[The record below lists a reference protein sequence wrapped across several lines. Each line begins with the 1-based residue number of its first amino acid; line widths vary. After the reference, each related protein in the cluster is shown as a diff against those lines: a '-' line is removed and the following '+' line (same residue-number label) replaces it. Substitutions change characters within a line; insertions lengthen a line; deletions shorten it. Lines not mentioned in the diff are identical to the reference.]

1 MKDQSTP
8 PVEKNRLRDL
18 SRLRLRAQRGAEPP
32 LALPNTETAET
43 PNSTLPVVKEASAS
57 PVSAPAIDPTAGGR
71 GSSAPSLFEV
81 ARKHILPIVEKR
93 ITQEEARS
101 ASRGMLAR
109 RITIV
114 LNEWLSATGQEL
126 TLIDQ
131 RNLITFLLNAT
142 VERAD
147 LSATHGQQIVPA
159 TVSAKSGIARAAEQP
174 ASGIGTINPTVMN
187 AKSRV
192 QSILLNRIDTV
203 AAATLP
209 RNELTEQ
216 LQVIIT
222 EILTEQQLRLNRHEK
237 DELVDLLLNDML
249 GLGPLEPLIKDPDIS
264 DILVNGPNQVY
275 VEKGGKMQLTNVRFR
290 DNAHLLNIATRI
302 VSQIGRRVDESQPM
316 CDARLA
322 DGSRVN
328 VIIPPLALDGT
339 SMSIRKFG
347 NKGLTLASM
356 ARNNSLSPQMAK
368 VLEIAGACRAN
379 IIVSG
384 GTGAGKT
391 TLLNAL
397 SQAISPEERVV
408 TVEDSAELRLQ
419 QPHVVRLE
427 TRPANL
433 EGEGEITIRD
443 LIKNALRM
451 RPDRVIVGECR
462 SSEVIDMLQAMNT
475 GHDGSMST
483 IHANNP
489 RTCLTR
495 LENMLNMSGFNMPE
509 KVIRSMVAS
518 ALEMIVQVQRMR
530 DGKRRVT
537 HIMEIVGMED
547 NVILCQDLFW
557 WKFIEETPD
566 GNLIGE
572 YVCSGVMPHF
582 AKKAAYFGREQELL
596 DAVRVFR

>member
-1 MKDQSTP
+1 
-8 PVEKNRLRDL
+8 
-18 SRLRLRAQRGAEPP
+18 
-32 LALPNTETAET
+32 
-43 PNSTLPVVKEASAS
+43 
-57 PVSAPAIDPTAGGR
+57 
-71 GSSAPSLFEV
+71 
-81 ARKHILPIVEKR
+81 
-93 ITQEEARS
+93 
-101 ASRGMLAR
+101 
-109 RITIV
+109 
-114 LNEWLSATGQEL
+114 
-126 TLIDQ
+126 
-131 RNLITFLLNAT
+131 
-142 VERAD
+142 
-147 LSATHGQQIVPA
+147 
-159 TVSAKSGIARAAEQP
+159 
-174 ASGIGTINPTVMN
+174 
-187 AKSRV
+187 
-192 QSILLNRIDTV
+192 
-203 AAATLP
+203 
-209 RNELTEQ
+209 
-216 LQVIIT
+216 
-222 EILTEQQLRLNRHEK
+222 
-237 DELVDLLLNDML
+237 
-249 GLGPLEPLIKDPDIS
+249 
-264 DILVNGPNQVY
+264 
-275 VEKGGKMQLTNVRFR
+275 
-290 DNAHLLNIATRI
+290 
-302 VSQIGRRVDESQPM
+302 M

-328 VIIPPLALDGT
+328 LIIPPLALDGT

-347 NKGLTLASM
+347 NKGLTLATM

-368 VLEIAGACRAN
+368 VLELAAACRAN

-384 GTGAGKT
+384 GTGSGKT

-408 TVEDSAELRLQ
+408 TVEDSAELRLL

-572 YVCSGVMPHF
+572 YACSGVMPHF
-582 AKKAAYFGREQELL
+582 AKKATYFGREQELL
-596 DAVRVFR
+596 DAMRIFQ